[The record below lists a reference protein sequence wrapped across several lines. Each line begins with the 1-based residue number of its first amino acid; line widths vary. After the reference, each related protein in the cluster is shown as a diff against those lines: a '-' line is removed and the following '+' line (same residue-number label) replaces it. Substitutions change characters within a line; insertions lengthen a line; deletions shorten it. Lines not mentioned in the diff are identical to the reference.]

1 MKDRMTLN
9 HNEKEIV
16 ANLKDRLLAIMQ
28 LSPNEFRSM
37 MSNKI
42 VNKTELYSEQRKP
55 SARKNKKQLPQ
66 IISPPC
72 DQS

>member
-42 VNKTELYSEQRKP
+42 VNKTELYSE
-55 SARKNKKQLPQ
+55 
-66 IISPPC
+66 
-72 DQS
+72 